1 MSRIIMHYICLQCEN
16 GRMLPYNL
24 EDTTCADIQGLI
36 DAEVA
41 EGLRLEYKSELPL
54 DSSDGRR
61 RFLYQVA
68 AMANADG
75 GELIFGISDR
85 KGSDNQNT
93 SIADKLSGMKIA
105 NAGKTTEAL
114 SNLIRNGIT
123 PRLTGFAM
131 KAVNS
136 PNGDVLVVR
145 LLPSWNKPHMVTIDG
160 VDRFYIRT
168 PIGKSPMS
176 IDEIGRAFSQQG
188 EIRETI
194 ERWRLNRAAL
204 ISQDK
209 GPVQLSAGV
218 ACLLHLIPAEAFTR
232 GILRESWRVS
242 PEDQRAVYVPCG
254 NYHQRYNAD
263 GFICH
268 SGSGVVLPGQSKP
281 YAYTQLFRSGI
292 IEYAFSNF
300 FQPPIGIPGPM
311 IWGQALE
318 KEIVRCY
325 QDALTR
331 FRAHDRNEVVFAG
344 FSLIGIQGKS
354 FYISAGSYSS
364 RDDSIRENVF
374 TSPEILVDIDEPEE
388 PPYPKTLLPLV
399 DTMWQVGGL
408 ERTPFTE
415 GDGTWNPFRQYQ

>member
-1 MSRIIMHYICLQCEN
+1 
-16 GRMLPYNL
+16 MLPFNL

-36 DAEVA
+36 DAEVP

-75 GELIFGISDR
+75 GELIFGILDR

-105 NAGKTTEAL
+105 NVGKITEAL
-114 SNLIRNGIT
+114 SNLIRNGIA
-123 PRLTGFAM
+123 PRLTGFAI

-145 LLPSWNKPHMVTIDG
+145 TLPSWNKPHMVTIEG

-168 PIGKSPMS
+168 PVGKSPMS
-176 IDEIGRAFSQQG
+176 VDEIGRAFSQQG
-188 EIRETI
+188 EVREAI
-194 ERWRLNRAAL
+194 ERWRTYRAEL

-209 GPVQLSAGV
+209 GPAQLSAGV
-218 ACLLHLIPAEAFTR
+218 ACLFHLIPAEAFTR
-232 GILRESWRVS
+232 GILRESWRVP
-242 PEDQRAVYVPCG
+242 PEEQRSVYVPCG
-254 NYHQRYNAD
+254 NYNQRYNAD
-263 GFICH
+263 GFLCL
-268 SGSGVVLPGQSKP
+268 SGSGVILPGQSRP

-292 IEYAFSNF
+292 IEYAFCNF
-300 FQPPIGIPGPM
+300 FQPPMGIPNPM

-331 FRAHDRNEVVFAG
+331 FRTRDRSEVVFAG
-344 FSLIGIQGKS
+344 FSLLGIKGKN
-354 FYISAGSYSS
+354 FYISAMSYSS
-364 RDDSIRENVF
+364 RDDSIRQDIF
-374 TSPEILVDIDEPEE
+374 TSPEILVDINEPEDL
-388 PPYPKTLLPLV
+388 PFPNTLLPLV
-399 DTMWQVGGL
+399 DTMWQVGGR
-408 ERTPFTE
+408 EGTPFH
-415 GDGTWNPFRQYQ
+415 GKDGAWNPFGEYQ